1 MSVGRGVNLKDE
13 SEVTS
18 NSDKIGF
25 HILDNLENY
34 VDAALSVSRH
44 IYQSIASLQVKEYLE
59 NLGTEYRFSCYYEKE
74 PKGCHLLADYMDAIK
89 KDSHTAFEV
98 YLKNCDERSHPHSCH
113 KVAGFRVVQRSER
126 LKCND
131 MLGSKLIFRH

>member
-1 MSVGRGVNLKDE
+1 M
-13 SEVTS
+13 
-18 NSDKIGF
+18 
-25 HILDNLENY
+25 HC
-34 VDAALSVSRH
+34 LSVSRH

-98 YLKNCDERSHPHSCH
+98 YLKESS
-113 KVAGFRVVQRSER
+113 Q
-126 LKCND
+126 
-131 MLGSKLIFRH
+131 